1 MLQHGVTPP
10 RLRVLQIPRHACNH
24 CSACCSSYAVGPLL
38 PDDLTRVQASLPAVR
53 AAFPDQSLDEV
64 IVVREHRG
72 KEASF
77 LAKRDGYCTF
87 WRSDVGC
94 SIHSAVGGEAKPLV
108 CQLFP
113 LQLISDESGL
123 RMGVR
128 PTCLSHHASFD
139 DGPEIPG
146 DFIQRLATLPES
158 FLERSEVQGEEL
170 ALRLLSVPDLDTG
183 SILSFLA
190 GRARDDVPSL
200 DSWLESRLHDL
211 LAEIDTLGPVGPV
224 HPRTSTAQR
233 IAAFRSWL
241 ESRPPAEAGAWP
253 EVRPEG
259 LPYLRDALSRLV
271 FLRQTTLHPS
281 LAWALVAYVAAAR
294 WASAWAHADESSWS
308 SERFGS
314 GFSTWLILLENPR
327 LQRALFREPPPLGP
341 RESEATLGGRST
353 P

>member
-1 MLQHGVTPP
+1 M
-10 RLRVLQIPRHACNH
+10 
-24 CSACCSSYAVGPLL
+24 
-38 PDDLTRVQASLPAVR
+38 
-53 AAFPDQSLDEV
+53 
-64 IVVREHRG
+64 
-72 KEASF
+72 
-77 LAKRDGYCTF
+77 
-87 WRSDVGC
+87 
-94 SIHSAVGGEAKPLV
+94 
-108 CQLFP
+108 
-113 LQLISDESGL
+113 
-123 RMGVR
+123 
-128 PTCLSHHASFD
+128 
-139 DGPEIPG
+139 
-146 DFIQRLATLPES
+146 
-158 FLERSEVQGEEL
+158 
-170 ALRLLSVPDLDTG
+170 RLLSVPDLDTG

-294 WASAWAHADESSWS
+294 WASAWAANGDDSA
-308 SERFGS
+308 R
-314 GFSTWLILLENPR
+314 
-327 LQRALFREPPPLGP
+327 PPPWAAASAAPTTDAATASARRGNASDCRRTGSCHGRRVGRRRVGRVGGSCRAAAP
-341 RESEATLGGRST
+341 RG
-353 P
+353 